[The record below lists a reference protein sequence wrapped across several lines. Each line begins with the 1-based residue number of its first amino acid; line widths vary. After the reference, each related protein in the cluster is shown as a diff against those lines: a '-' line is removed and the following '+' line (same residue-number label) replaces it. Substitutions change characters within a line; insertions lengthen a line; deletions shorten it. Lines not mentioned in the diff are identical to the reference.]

1 VTIGPGDEM
10 AAAGCGPMRASDV
23 DREQVIGM
31 LKVAFVQGRLT
42 KDELDLRVS
51 QAFTARTYAEL
62 ALVTAGIPA
71 GQTEA
76 HPPREPAEAR
86 GWPPMN
92 SSAKTAAGVII
103 AATMMTVALW
113 LVAWFAGSGALLAG
127 AVCATGVDLVILCAT
142 GANLLERRQQKRSG
156 GALPPSSSRR
166 SARTAAIARR
176 DGWPG
181 KDALCAVRLAP
192 NARPA

>member
-1 VTIGPGDEM
+1 M

-176 DGWPG
+176 DRWPG